1 MYLALL
7 NTKQRLCL
15 AITRQNQQSKDRK
28 LIKDLAQHQDLQEY
42 KETQRIVF
50 LKRYKVEI
58 IAPHSKPRSS
68 NLRRQII
75 LL

>member
-7 NTKQRLCL
+7 NTKQRLCF

-50 LKRYKVEI
+50 LKLYKIEI
-58 IAPHSKPRSS
+58 KAPHSKPKVP
-68 NLRRQII
+68 N
-75 LL
+75 